1 MTEESKKLPHPVIRR
16 LPKYLARV
24 HELLHA
30 EVEWVSSQELAE
42 ALNLTSSTVRQDLSY
57 LDLTGIS
64 KRGYETSSLDAAL
77 NKELD
82 SSSHHHIVIVGAG
95 YLGCALAV
103 HGSFAGH
110 GFQTCGIF
118 DIDPSIIGSRVGI
131 LKVQPMKNL
140 QQIVDK
146 FGVDIGIIAVPA
158 AAAQEVADQLVAAGV
173 KGLLNLA
180 YASIQIPAGVSMLDA
195 RILAS
200 LQELAYMIKS
210 KNEETADG

>member
-1 MTEESKKLPHPVIRR
+1 MSSDPRELPQPVIRR

-64 KRGYETSSLDAAL
+64 KRGYETRSLEGAL
-77 NKELD
+77 NKELG
-82 SSSHHHIVIVGAG
+82 SNSHHHLVIIGAG
-95 YLGCALAV
+95 YLGCALAL
-103 HGSFAGH
+103 HGSLAAH

-118 DIDPSIIGSRVGI
+118 DIDPNIIGTRVGI
-131 LKVQPMKNL
+131 LKVQPTRNL
-140 QQIVDK
+140 QHVVQK

-158 AAAQEVADQLVAAGV
+158 AAAQEVADQLVAAGA

-180 YASIQIPAGVSMLDA
+180 YASIQVPPHVALLDA
-195 RILAS
+195 RILAN
-200 LQELAYMIKS
+200 LQELAYMIKAKS
-210 KNEETADG
+210 EKNA